1 MGFGATPHTVSLKCK
16 KGQIPMNLL
25 IRGIYALLISF
36 VISVLVYPKLI
47 PALHKFKFGQT
58 VRDDGPEAHL
68 KKNGTPTM
76 GGISFLCSF
85 VIAALV
91 LKPTH
96 EVIAVMLV
104 TLGFGVIGFIDDYI
118 KIAKHRSLGLRPM
131 QKIVG
136 QLVICVVFVAYL
148 YKTVGTSIY
157 IPFAGGKMW
166 NLGWLYIPFVIVAV
180 LGTVNG
186 VNLTDGLDG
195 LSSGVTIIVIV
206 FFTMCAYAAGNE
218 AVIAGGAMIGGLM
231 AYLIFNAY
239 PAKVFMGDT
248 GSLTIGGIIAVGAI
262 IIHKELMLPILC
274 GIFFVESLS
283 VMMQVYYYKIGKRR
297 GVKQRIFKRTPIHD
311 NFRTQDSQL
320 DPDCKYLWKKPRNCF
335 HESKITV
342 RFWIVTI
349 ILAALTIITLKIR

>member
-1 MGFGATPHTVSLKCK
+1 MQGSGTESHGLKAIK

-206 FFTMCAYAAGNE
+206 FFTMCAYAAGNGV
-218 AVIAGGAMIGGLM
+218 VIAGGAMIGGLM

-248 GSLTIGGIIAVGAI
+248 GSLAMGGFVVAISLVLRMPLFILIAGFI
-262 IIHKELMLPILC
+262 YLI
-274 GIFFVESLS
+274 ESLS
-283 VMMQVYYYKIGKRR
+283 VIIQVAVYKKTKKR
-297 GVKQRIFKRTPIHD
+297 VFKMAPIHHH
-311 NFRTQDSQL
+311 FELCGIKET
-320 DPDCKYLWKKPRNCF
+320 K
-335 HESKITV
+335 
-342 RFWIVTI
+342 IVTMFYV
-349 ILAALTIITLKIR
+349 ITAIACLIAYLGCNGIYH